1 MPDSNSVFVTLPLD
15 DIIALRGLLKEFPMI
30 CDEVKALS
38 RRLDGCY
45 SLQAECMQKIGDLS
59 RR

>member
-1 MPDSNSVFVTLPLD
+1 MENNQQIFIALPLD
-15 DIIALRGLLKEFPMI
+15 DIIALRGFLKEFPLI
-30 CDEVKALS
+30 CDEVKVLS

-45 SLQAECMQKIGDLS
+45 SLQSECMQKIGDLS